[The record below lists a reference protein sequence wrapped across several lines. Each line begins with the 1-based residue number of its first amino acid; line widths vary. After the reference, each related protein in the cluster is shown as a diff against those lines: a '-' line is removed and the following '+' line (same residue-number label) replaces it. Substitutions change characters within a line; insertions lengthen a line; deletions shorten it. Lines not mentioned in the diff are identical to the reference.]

1 MITNSK
7 ETMNIDLDEVK
18 LPKKVDP
25 CPILQA
31 IVELRFDSTL
41 PNDAIFGIIYKEFQ
55 DDYPNVEE
63 LPILQLPEIVRKQ
76 DPNLLYKPNY
86 RLSKNEEFVFQV
98 GAKMVSLAI
107 NKPYTGWQL
116 FSEKLHNHI
125 ERVDSL
131 NLSNSY
137 SRIGIRYINGF
148 DCNMFEKIN
157 LSVDMGS
164 QSLMHFDTSMR
175 SNIPTGHFTS
185 ALNIVNY
192 AQVTKTT
199 TEVCKGSI
207 IDIDTFQENPTGDIN
222 DLLEAGHVEE
232 KKLFF
237 TLLKQDFV
245 KQELNPEY

>member
-137 SRIGIRYINGF
+137 SRIGIRYINGLIYLIGGHHTYLF
-148 DCNMFEKIN
+148 DKQFNPSC
-157 LSVDMGS
+157 LSLILLFP
-164 QSLMHFDTSMR
+164 SLLQTS
-175 SNIPTGHFTS
+175 
-185 ALNIVNY
+185 
-192 AQVTKTT
+192 
-199 TEVCKGSI
+199 
-207 IDIDTFQENPTGDIN
+207 
-222 DLLEAGHVEE
+222 
-232 KKLFF
+232 
-237 TLLKQDFV
+237 LKCL
-245 KQELNPEY
+245 K